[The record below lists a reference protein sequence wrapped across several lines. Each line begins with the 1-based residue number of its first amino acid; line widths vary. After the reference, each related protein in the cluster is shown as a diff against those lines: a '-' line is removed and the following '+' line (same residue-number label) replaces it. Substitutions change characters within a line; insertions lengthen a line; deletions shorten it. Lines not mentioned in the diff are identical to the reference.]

1 MSWVTVGV
9 GAASIVGGVL
19 GGKSAKKLQK
29 QQLGLQRD
37 SLNFAKQRYS
47 DAETLYKPVQQKVVD
62 GAMEGVKADLQG
74 VSDRAAADV
83 AQQYSGV
90 TDALQRNQTRMGI
103 NPNSGQA
110 MSAMRQTAL
119 SQALAT
125 AGGVTRA
132 RETERTN
139 AEEQTWNRRFA
150 VGQMGVNQMNGTASA
165 VTSATN
171 NIADSYG
178 NMAASKAAAAG
189 DLMAVG
195 GQLLTKGLSA
205 KFGSP
210 AATPDAVPTNAGMN
224 TTTSGVVPSQAK
236 TFALPSINNAP
247 LVATPL
253 PGYQNAN
260 NPDPF

>member
-9 GAASIVGGVL
+9 GAASIAGGLL
-19 GGKSAKKLQK
+19 GSKSAKKLQK
-29 QQLGLQRD
+29 QQLQLQRD
-37 SLNFAKQRYS
+37 TLDFAKDRYS

-83 AQQYSGV
+83 AQQYSGLSA
-90 TDALQRNQTRMGI
+90 ALQRNQTRMGI

-125 AGGVTRA
+125 AGGITRA

-139 AEEQTWNRRFA
+139 AEEQTWNRRYA
-150 VGQMGVNQMNGTASA
+150 VGQLGVNQMNGTASA

-171 NIADSYG
+171 GLADTYG

-195 GQLLTKGLSA
+195 GQLLTRGLTS
-205 KFGSP
+205 KFGG
-210 AATPDAVPTNAGMN
+210 TPTASTMAGMN
-224 TTTSGVVPSQAK
+224 TATTGVIPSQAR
-236 TFALPSINNAP
+236 TFAMPSVNNAP
-247 LVATPL
+247 LVATTL
-253 PGYQNAN
+253 PGYQNSN